1 VIPFAWLSCVAL
13 RSSDF
18 ATKCERKGRWQ
29 DEEGEGD
36 MARGKVKWFNPQK
49 GYGFIEVEGARDVF
63 VHYSEIKMPGFR
75 TLEEGQQVQF
85 DLMDGEKGPH
95 ATNVLP
101 V

>member
-1 VIPFAWLSCVAL
+1 
-13 RSSDF
+13 
-18 ATKCERKGRWQ
+18 
-29 DEEGEGD
+29 

-63 VHYSEIKMPGFR
+63 VHYSEIKMAGFR

-95 ATNVLP
+95 ATNVSP